1 MNDST
6 KLDGRVVRVRCVE
19 SAEKYNRRLSIGQDV
34 LLPIPLPHLEPIQE
48 CVCGGVRC
56 SITRVLRSNDVMAM
70 RTSLEK

>member
-1 MNDST
+1 M
-6 KLDGRVVRVRCVE
+6 RVRCVE

-48 CVCGGVRC
+48 CVCSGVRC

>member
-34 LLPIPLPHLEPIQE
+34 LLPIPLPHLEPIQV
-48 CVCGGVRC
+48 CVV
-56 SITRVLRSNDVMAM
+56 SAAQ
-70 RTSLEK
+70 SLGS